1 MLAARW
7 FGGEMTENRT
17 ILGMC
22 AHGISLPM
30 NLISLSTFAS
40 LVQHLFIPVG
50 SLSNYYDDDDDNDSV
65 KNDCFYDQNN
75 ISARASPVLVLF
87 FDVHCTTSW

>member
-7 FGGEMTENRT
+7 FGGEMTENRA

-50 SLSNYYDDDDDNDSV
+50 SLSNYYDDDDNDSV